1 VSRSL
6 EERLSDVRALLASAI
21 DAWVATA
28 SPSGIPHLVP
38 LNVVAIGT
46 DLIVCATPSSA
57 VTARNIEATG
67 RARLGLGELRDV
79 VMVDAAASTAPWSSA
94 EPRLVEQFVGT
105 RGWDPLTEPYDFA
118 MLLLRPVRVQ
128 AWRSVEEIVGRELMR
143 DGAWL
148 DATTSRS

>member
-1 VSRSL
+1 
-6 EERLSDVRALLASAI
+6 
-21 DAWVATA
+21 
-28 SPSGIPHLVP
+28 
-38 LNVVAIGT
+38 
-46 DLIVCATPSSA
+46 
-57 VTARNIEATG
+57 
-67 RARLGLGELRDV
+67 
-79 VMVDAAASTAPWSSA
+79 MVDAAASTAPWASA